1 MLLPAWLI
9 TFNYGSKRYQVV
21 ANGCTGAIAGKHP
34 LSWVK
39 ILFLILTIALGAA
52 IGYLV
57 FGR

>member
-1 MLLPAWLI
+1 
-9 TFNYGSKRYQVV
+9 VV